1 LWTGLLGLIAEGYFD
16 RLTKIGLDVDAAGTF
31 LDDSKAMILMAMVVF
46 FIARIF
52 QKGIELQTEND
63 LTV

>member
-1 LWTGLLGLIAEGYFD
+1 
-16 RLTKIGLDVDAAGTF
+16 
-31 LDDSKAMILMAMVVF
+31 MILMAMVVF